1 MHLLQPLLVVF
12 LGKSHVPQKFGIN
25 PFERLISMGS
35 GLLDAISVPLTG
47 LIVRGVVLGLGHG
60 GTEPTAD
67 SAAGGGGT

>member
-1 MHLLQPLLVVF
+1 
-12 LGKSHVPQKFGIN
+12 
-25 PFERLISMGS
+25 MGS

-67 SAAGGGGT
+67 SATPEEKERGREK